1 MNDTDTNTT
10 NNGKPNNNNKNDGH
24 LNMLSRC
31 LGKEKQNRVYPVGFY
46 PVGPFRWLNKAV
58 RNKGNLALIA
68 AAARCER
75 RARPAA
81 PSPDGAHRA
90 APHRVPHRVPHR
102 CGLRSEPLGESRRL
116 REEDSCKQRGGEPG
130 GVVAGGGGCIPSPPI
145 GEK

>member
-75 RARPAA
+75 GVSAVPVPQPRAPTARTGRPRTASRTAA
-81 PSPDGAHRA
+81 GSARSPSGRA
-90 APHRVPHRVPHR
+90 GG
-102 CGLRSEPLGESRRL
+102 CGRRTHANNEGESR
-116 REEDSCKQRGGEPG
+116 GGG
-130 GVVAGGGGCIPSPPI
+130 GGWGGCIPSPPI